1 MSKKAIAVKFLANL
15 TLVALGVVTS
25 SFIFNVSTWTTV
37 GTTVVMYLI
46 AVVNNLAN
54 AAADGR
60 LTTKEV
66 ADAVEGG

>member
-1 MSKKAIAVKFLANL
+1 VTSKAILVKFAANL
-15 TLVALGVVTS
+15 GMVIIGVISTA
-25 SFIFNVSTWTTV
+25 FIFDVSTWVTA

-60 LTTKEV
+60 LTAKEV
-66 ADAVEGG
+66 AEAVEGG